1 MSQFIIIINI
11 STHDKIGNIMQAPT
25 PPIAQLVERRT
36 VLRLLDFLLLML
48 SQKSLGSTWR
58 LKFNSTAGGGL

>member
-1 MSQFIIIINI
+1 MYQFMIIINV

-36 VLRLLDFLLLML
+36 VE
-48 SQKSLGSTWR
+48 
-58 LKFNSTAGGGL
+58 